1 MATQTDLAVT
11 LAAMVEDSMHSEKD
25 AVLAILQA
33 VQAATCH
40 PDGVTAS
47 SVREETPEEIRQQY
61 PHHQGAVI
69 GNLVRKKILIP
80 TGEYAPSGN
89 DASGNRHRPVPIYRC
104 NSIALLDY
112 IDERSR

>member
-1 MATQTDLAVT
+1 MATQADLAAT
-11 LAAMVEDSMHSEKD
+11 LAVMTDDAMHSEKD
-25 AVLAILQA
+25 AVLAILKA

-47 SVREETPEEIRQQY
+47 SVREETPEAIRQQY

-69 GNLVRKKILIP
+69 GNLVRKGILTP
-80 TGEYAPSGN
+80 TGGYAPSGN
-89 DASGNRHRPVPIYRC
+89 DAAGNRHRPVPIYRC